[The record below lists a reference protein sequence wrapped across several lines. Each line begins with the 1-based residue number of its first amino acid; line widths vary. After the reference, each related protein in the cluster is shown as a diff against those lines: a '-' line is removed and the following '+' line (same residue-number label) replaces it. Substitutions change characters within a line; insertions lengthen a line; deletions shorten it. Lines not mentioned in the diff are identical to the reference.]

1 MSDSFFNRRLIRS
14 FGWEIGG
21 GAGDGTSAAAV
32 TAAHTKGVTAL
43 ALAHSDTLAV
53 SAGGDNAASLWET
66 ATGACLCRFE
76 GHEGWISCLAV
87 PTLAIV
93 RQYDGGQPSSHYDG
107 GGKGAG
113 AAATDVAVVAADLHF
128 VTGAVDGQALL
139 WDARE
144 LHSLARGAAAA
155 ALLAAGKPSEV
166 NPLVLGVEE
175 EGAANGAT
183 RPLAPLE
190 DVPRL
195 SPALKVRH
203 GDSVCHK
210 SKPTLRQLPHSFPRP
225 LIFTMVPLLSAMP
238 SAPACLRHRNA
249 NRCSAARSRA
259 AAALFSPPAPAR

>member
-1 MSDSFFNRRLIRS
+1 MWALCDSAMGDSFFNRRLIRS
-14 FGWEIGG
+14 FGWVIGG
-21 GAGDGTSAAAV
+21 GARGDTSAAAV

-43 ALAHSDTLAV
+43 ALAHGDTLAV

-93 RQYDGGQPSSHYDG
+93 RQGDDGQPSAHNDG
-107 GGKGAG
+107 GSKGAG
-113 AAATDVAVVAADLHF
+113 TAATDGAVVAADLHF

-144 LHSLARGAAAA
+144 LHSLARGVVAA
-155 ALLAAGKPSEV
+155 ALLAAGKQPEV

-175 EGAANGAT
+175 GGTANGGT

-203 GDSVCHK
+203 GDAVCHQLK
-210 SKPTLRQLPHSFPRP
+210 HHFATTTTPPSPNPPTRML
-225 LIFTMVPLLSAMP
+225 TTSA
-238 SAPACLRHRNA
+238 L
-249 NRCSAARSRA
+249 NREPQAD
-259 AAALFSPPAPAR
+259 